1 MKKVLVFIA
10 DGTEEVEALTVV
22 DYLRRA
28 EIEVDLASVMGVKQ
42 IKGAHDIE
50 ITADEVVEDVKASEY
65 DAVYSPGGLP
75 GAEYIRGKE
84 EVIKIIKD
92 MNEEGKIVSAL
103 CAAPIVLDKA
113 GVLEGKDYTCYP
125 GFEEEIKTGNFKE
138 EIIVKD
144 GNIITGRGP
153 AIAAE
158 LAYTLIEELLG
169 EEKRKEIEEGTLYK
183 MLLENK

>member
-10 DGTEEVEALTVV
+10 DGTEEVEVITVV

-42 IKGAHDIE
+42 VKGAHDIE
-50 ITADEVVEDVKASEY
+50 MTADKIVEDVKASDY
-65 DAVYSPGGLP
+65 DAVYSSGGLP
-75 GAEYIRGKE
+75 GAEHIRDKK
-84 EVIKIIKD
+84 EVIEIIKE
-92 MNEEGKIVSAL
+92 MNEDGKIVSAL
-103 CAAPIVLDKA
+103 CAAPIVLDRA

-125 GFEEEIKTGNFKE
+125 SFEEQIETGNFKE
-138 EIIVKD
+138 DIVVKD

-158 LAYTLIEELLG
+158 LAYTLIGELLG
-169 EEKRKEIEEGTLYK
+169 EEKQKEVEEGTLYK